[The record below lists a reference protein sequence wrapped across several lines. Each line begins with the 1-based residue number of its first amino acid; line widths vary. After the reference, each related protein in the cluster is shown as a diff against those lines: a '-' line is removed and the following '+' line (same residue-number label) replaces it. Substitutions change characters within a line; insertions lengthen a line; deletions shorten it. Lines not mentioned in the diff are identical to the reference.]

1 MKATQENVIAKL
13 VKGGFNAKSAERM
26 TKKYWEI
33 AAAHCSFQMTTK
45 NMADAISWFYAVQ

>member
-13 VKGGFNAKSAERM
+13 VRGGFNAKSAERM
-26 TKKYWEI
+26 TKKYWEN